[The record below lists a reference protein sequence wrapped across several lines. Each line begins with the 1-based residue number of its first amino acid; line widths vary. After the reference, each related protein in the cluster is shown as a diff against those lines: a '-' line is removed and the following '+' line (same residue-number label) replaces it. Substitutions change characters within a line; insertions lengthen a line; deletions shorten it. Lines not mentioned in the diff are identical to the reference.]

1 MKLKTFVARDLKE
14 ALSQVRKELGPEA
27 VILST
32 QSRRIKEEGAPWGWQ
47 PAVEVT
53 AAVDLEGNEA
63 LDLLGGGTPPGWPS
77 PGSPLRQIQDDLD
90 DLKGLLRHWLQQNGP
105 PFWLLQHKELAI
117 LYRVLTRAGLDEQI
131 LLRWLENVQEMVAQG
146 EEQPLTLKEGAFR
159 HLMHTFE
166 VVDPWKTKKEG
177 PRLWTLIG
185 PTGVGKT
192 TTLAKLAVRSSLV
205 KKLRVGLISLDNV
218 RLGAHDQ
225 LAAYGRIAGLPL
237 VTANGRGE
245 LLEAIKEMADLDLIL
260 IDTPGRSPH
269 AKRLQTELRQLFSGM
284 PELEHHLV
292 LSATTK
298 ECHLADAISGFS
310 VLPLTSLIITKV
322 DESSDFSGV
331 FNQLC
336 HHKVPI
342 SYLTTGQRVPEDLEV
357 ATRRKVTELFLK
369 RYQLNSKVTR
379 QREGYE
385 KLSYA

>member
-1 MKLKTFVARDLKE
+1 M
-14 ALSQVRKELGPEA
+14 
-27 VILST
+27 
-32 QSRRIKEEGAPWGWQ
+32 
-47 PAVEVT
+47 
-53 AAVDLEGNEA
+53 
-63 LDLLGGGTPPGWPS
+63 
-77 PGSPLRQIQDDLD
+77 
-90 DLKGLLRHWLQQNGP
+90 
-105 PFWLLQHKELAI
+105 
-117 LYRVLTRAGLDEQI
+117 
-131 LLRWLENVQEMVAQG
+131 
-146 EEQPLTLKEGAFR
+146 
-159 HLMHTFE
+159 
-166 VVDPWKTKKEG
+166 
-177 PRLWTLIG
+177 
-185 PTGVGKT
+185 
-192 TTLAKLAVRSSLV
+192 
-205 KKLRVGLISLDNV
+205 ISLDNV
-218 RLGAHDQ
+218 LLGAHDQ

-237 VTANGRGE
+237 MTANGRVE

-269 AKRLQTELRQLFSGM
+269 AKRLQTELRQLFGGM

-336 HHKVPI
+336 YHKVPI